1 MGYKHT
7 HSRERIPQNLNDFD
21 RIFIEINSDNWR
33 VKAGDLSLKNQ
44 ESYFAPFTRQ
54 ASGLEVAA
62 KINEHLQVSAAG
74 AIVRGKFSTFTIVG
88 K

>member
-1 MGYKHT
+1 M
-7 HSRERIPQNLNDFD
+7 
-21 RIFIEINSDNWR
+21 
-33 VKAGDLSLKNQ
+33 SLKNQ